1 MLTGDKLE
9 TAKCIGVC
17 TGFKSEYQSFY
28 EISSPNDDTILSLL
42 AEFDPE
48 NHCLV
53 VTGSTIEIIFRDAF
67 LIESFLD
74 KTKKAKSVILCRCAP
89 KQKAQIAR
97 AIKNKFGKVVCCI
110 GDGGNDVGMIQ
121 ESNVGIGIE
130 GKEGLQAS
138 LASDVSVRRFM
149 DIEMLFLWH
158 GRLSYLRTSK
168 LSNFVVH
175 RGLIITTIQVIFI
188 IVFYYVSI
196 NIYNGYLIM
205 GYSTIFTNLPVFALI
220 LDQDIP
226 LRQALNY
233 PILYKHVQQG
243 KNMNLQVFLIW
254 LWKSIFQGSAII
266 ILSILLMS
274 NTFTEIVTITFTSLI
289 FIEFLN
295 IASMI
300 RTWHKYIFMSIVIS
314 LILYFFCLI
323 FLRKLFLLSVLA
335 LPDFFRICLLSVAT
349 WFPFQ
354 AYQTVQRMFFPEK
367 IDIVINEAKIEE
379 KRLQKKK
386 ISTSRNISG
395 RNI

>member
-17 TGFKSEYQSFY
+17 TGFKSEYQSFF
-28 EISSPNDDTILSLL
+28 EISTIDEDAILNILSD
-42 AEFDPE
+42 FDPQ

-53 VTGSTIEIIFRDAF
+53 VTGAAIEVIFRDGF

-89 KQKAQIAR
+89 KQKAQVAK
-97 AIKNKFGKVVCCI
+97 AIKDKFGKVVCCI

-168 LSNFVVH
+168 LSNFVIH

-188 IVFYYVSI
+188 IIFYYVSI

-226 LRQALNY
+226 MRQALNY
-233 PILYKHVQQG
+233 PILYNHVQKG
-243 KNMNLQVFLIW
+243 KNMNLHVFLIW

-274 NTFTEIVTITFTSLI
+274 NTFTEIVTITFTALI

-323 FLRKLFLLSVLA
+323 FLRRLFLLSVLEIEE
-335 LPDFFRICLLSVAT
+335 FFLICVLSLIS
-349 WFPFQ
+349 WLPFQ
-354 AYQTVQRMFFPEK
+354 LYQTIQRKLFPDK

-379 KRLQKKK
+379 KRL
-386 ISTSRNISG
+386 RNKRKSKSNL
-395 RNI
+395 NI

>member
-28 EISSPNDDTILSLL
+28 EISTTDEDSILSKL
-42 AEFDPE
+42 AEFDNQ

-53 VTGSTIEIIFRDAF
+53 VTGAAIEVIFRDGF

-74 KTKKAKSVILCRCAP
+74 KTRKAKSVILCRCAP
-89 KQKAQIAR
+89 KQKAQVAK
-97 AIKNKFGKVVCCI
+97 AIKDKFEKVVCCI

-168 LSNFVVH
+168 LSNFVMH
-175 RGLIITTIQVIFI
+175 RGLIITVIQVIFI
-188 IVFYYVSI
+188 VIFYYVSI

-226 LRQALNY
+226 MRQALNY
-233 PILYKHVQQG
+233 PILYNHVQKG
-243 KNMNLQVFLIW
+243 KNMNLTVFLIW
-254 LWKSIFQGSAII
+254 LWKSIFQGSLII
-266 ILSILLMS
+266 ILSILLLS
-274 NTFTEIVTITFTSLI
+274 KTFTEIVTITFTALI

-300 RTWHKYIFMSIVIS
+300 RTWHKYIFLSIVIS

-323 FLRKLFLLSVLA
+323 FLRRLFLLSVLEI
-335 LPDFFRICLLSVAT
+335 DEFFKICLLSLIT
-349 WFPFQ
+349 WLPFQ
-354 AYQTVQRMFFPEK
+354 IYQSIQRRFFPEK

-386 ISTSRNISG
+386 KSKSDLNI
-395 RNI
+395 

>member
-1 MLTGDKLE
+1 MR
-9 TAKCIGVC
+9 
-17 TGFKSEYQSFY
+17 
-28 EISSPNDDTILSLL
+28 SPR
-42 AEFDPE
+42 
-48 NHCLV
+48 
-53 VTGSTIEIIFRDAF
+53 VTTKGSG
-67 LIESFLD
+67 
-74 KTKKAKSVILCRCAP
+74 P
-89 KQKAQIAR
+89 
-97 AIKNKFGKVVCCI
+97 
-110 GDGGNDVGMIQ
+110 
-121 ESNVGIGIE
+121 
-130 GKEGLQAS
+130 
-138 LASDVSVRRFM
+138 
-149 DIEMLFLWH
+149 W
-158 GRLSYLRTSK
+158 
-168 LSNFVVH
+168 
-175 RGLIITTIQVIFI
+175 
-188 IVFYYVSI
+188 
-196 NIYNGYLIM
+196 
-205 GYSTIFTNLPVFALI
+205 
-220 LDQDIP
+220 
-226 LRQALNY
+226 
-233 PILYKHVQQG
+233 
-243 KNMNLQVFLIW
+243 
-254 LWKSIFQGSAII
+254 
-266 ILSILLMS
+266 LMS

>member
-17 TGFKSEYQSFY
+17 TGFKSEYQSFF
-28 EISSPNDDTILSLL
+28 EISSTDDEAILTRL
-42 AEFDPE
+42 AGFDPE

-53 VTGSTIEIIFRDAF
+53 VTGAAIETIF
-67 LIESFLD
+67 LDGFLVESFLD

-89 KQKAQIAR
+89 KQKAQVAR
-97 AIKNKFGKVVCCI
+97 AIKEKFEKVVCCI

-149 DIEMLFLWH
+149 DIELLFLWH

-168 LSNFVVH
+168 LSNFIFH

-188 IVFYYVSI
+188 VIFYYVSI
-196 NIYNGYLIM
+196 NIYNGFLIM
-205 GYSTIFTNLPVFALI
+205 GYSTVFTNLPVFALI
-220 LDQDIP
+220 LDKDIP
-226 LRQALNY
+226 MRQALNY
-233 PILYKHVQQG
+233 PILYNHVQKG
-243 KNMNLQVFLIW
+243 KNMNMRVFLCW

-266 ILSILLMS
+266 ILSILMMS
-274 NTFTEIVTITFTSLI
+274 KTFTEMVTITFTALI

-300 RTWHKYIFMSIVIS
+300 RTWHRYIFMSIVVS

-323 FLRKLFLLSVLA
+323 FLRKLFLLSVLE
-335 LPDFFRICLLSVAT
+335 LQEFLKICLLSVVT
-349 WFPFQ
+349 WLPFQ
-354 AYQTVQRMFFPEK
+354 LYQWVQRTFFPEK

-379 KRLQKKK
+379 KRLRKKK
-386 ISTSRNISG
+386 FAQTNKNI
-395 RNI
+395 

>member
-17 TGFKSEYQSFY
+17 TGFKSEYQSFF
-28 EISSPNDDTILSLL
+28 EISSTDEDSILSRL
-42 AEFDPE
+42 AAFDPQ

-53 VTGSTIEIIFRDAF
+53 VTGSAIEVIFLDGF

-89 KQKAQIAR
+89 KQKAQVAR
-97 AIKNKFGKVVCCI
+97 AIKEKFGKVVCCI

-168 LSNFVVH
+168 LSNFIFH

-188 IVFYYVSI
+188 VIFYYVSI
-196 NIYNGYLIM
+196 NIYNGFLIM
-205 GYSTIFTNLPVFALI
+205 GYSTVFTNLPVFALI

-226 LRQALNY
+226 MRQALNY
-233 PILYKHVQQG
+233 PILYNHVQKG
-243 KNMNLQVFLIW
+243 KNLNLMVFLCW

-266 ILSILLMS
+266 ILSILLMTK
-274 NTFTEIVTITFTSLI
+274 TFTEMVTITFTALI

-300 RTWHKYIFMSIVIS
+300 RTWHKLIFMSIVVS

-323 FLRKLFLLSVLA
+323 FLRRLFLLSVLE
-335 LPDFFRICLLSVAT
+335 LGEFLKICLLSIVT
-349 WFPFQ
+349 WLPFQ
-354 AYQTVQRMFFPEK
+354 IYQTIQRTFFPDK

-386 ISTSRNISG
+386 FSQSDVNI
-395 RNI
+395 

>member
-17 TGFKSEYQSFY
+17 TGFKSEYQSFF
-28 EISSPNDDTILSLL
+28 EISTTNDEEILSLL
-42 AEFDPE
+42 ADFDSE

-53 VTGSTIEIIFRDAF
+53 VTGSSIEVIFRDSF

-74 KTKKAKSVILCRCAP
+74 KSKKAKSVILCRCAP
-89 KQKAQIAR
+89 KQKAQVAR
-97 AIKNKFGKVVCCI
+97 AIKEKYNKVVCCI

-175 RGLIITTIQVIFI
+175 RGLIITTIQTIFI
-188 IVFYYVSI
+188 VVFYYVSI
-196 NIYNGYLIM
+196 NIYNGFLIM

-220 LDQDIP
+220 LDEDIP
-226 LRQALNY
+226 MRQALNY
-233 PILYKHVQQG
+233 PILYNHVQKG
-243 KNMNLQVFLIW
+243 KNMNFTVFLKW

-274 NTFTEIVTITFTSLI
+274 NTFTEIVTITFTALI

-314 LILYFFCLI
+314 LIVYFFCLI
-323 FLRKLFLLSVLA
+323 FLRRLFLLSVLKIG
-335 LPDFFRICLLSVAT
+335 DFFKICLLSIVT
-349 WFPFQ
+349 WLPFQ
-354 AYQTVQRMFFPEK
+354 TYQTIQRTFFPEK

-379 KRLQKKK
+379 KRLEKK
-386 ISTSRNISG
+386 RNTKNE
-395 RNI
+395 RNL